1 MLLSLYQD
9 YLEQSVL
16 LNQILSQLA
25 IKYPLVKFL
34 KIVATKCIEN
44 FPDENVPMV
53 ICYKAGKLA
62 FKMDSLDKHIKI
74 STGTVEN
81 FLMGHGIFNVD
92 INN

>member
-1 MLLSLYQD
+1 M
-9 YLEQSVL
+9 
-16 LNQILSQLA
+16 
-25 IKYPLVKFL
+25 VKFL
-34 KIVATKCIEN
+34 KIVATKCIEG

-74 STGTVEN
+74 SAATVES

-92 INN
+92 INNEKE